1 MNKQKKPFKFY
12 VIIFVFS
19 MLMVV
24 AYSLYAIYAQ
34 GREVA
39 DIYTIWFMPLIFT
52 AFYYGSDALI
62 YRLTNKK
69 KKVDFEGKFLNDIS
83 KKMRDS
89 NEFIVEE
96 FRRLQNNVKF
106 QEDLNKAYKI
116 FKEGENEV
124 LSIAKLERKYRKDSL
139 EQRAM
144 KYVTD
149 YLRENQKNKET
160 D

>member
-1 MNKQKKPFKFY
+1 MNRQKKPFKFY
-12 VIIFVFS
+12 IIIFAFS
-19 MLMVV
+19 MLMVA
-24 AYSLYAIYAQ
+24 AYSLYAIYVQ
-34 GREVA
+34 DREVA

-52 AFYYGSDALI
+52 AFYYGSDVLI
-62 YRLTNKK
+62 YRLTNRKK
-69 KKVDFEGKFLNDIS
+69 KENFEGKFLNDIS

-106 QEDLNKAYKI
+106 QEDLNRAYKI

-124 LSIAKLERKYRKDSL
+124 LTIAKLERKYRKGTL
-139 EQRAM
+139 EKRAM

-149 YLRENQKNKET
+149 YLIENKKNQET
-160 D
+160 N

>member
-1 MNKQKKPFKFY
+1 M
-12 VIIFVFS
+12 
-19 MLMVV
+19 
-24 AYSLYAIYAQ
+24 
-34 GREVA
+34 
-39 DIYTIWFMPLIFT
+39 
-52 AFYYGSDALI
+52 
-62 YRLTNKK
+62 
-69 KKVDFEGKFLNDIS
+69 NDIS

>member
-1 MNKQKKPFKFY
+1 MNRQKKPFRFY
-12 VIIFVFS
+12 IIIFVFS
-19 MLMVV
+19 MLMVA
-24 AYSLYAIYAQ
+24 AYSLYAIYVQ
-34 GREVA
+34 DREVA

-62 YRLTNKK
+62 YKLTNRK

-83 KKMRDS
+83 KRMRDS

-124 LSIAKLERKYRKDSL
+124 LLIAKLERKYRKDSL

-149 YLRENQKNKET
+149 YLRENQENKET